1 MWSGI
6 SVFLPA
12 IDELSI
18 CCMYS
23 PASVLSGSGVIASLV
38 CMEWYL
44 TVTLTCISL
53 VAKDGAQL
61 LGNVHSRVRFF
72 LFVLFCFCHFK
83 LNCLSFLLLL
93 AMSA

>member
-18 CCMYS
+18 CFMYS
-23 PASVLSGSGVIASLV
+23 PASVLSGTGDIASLV

-44 TVTLTCISL
+44 TVALTCISP

-72 LFVLFCFCHFK
+72 FVCFVLFLPF
-83 LNCLSFLLLL
+83 
-93 AMSA
+93 